1 MESSTLLPREVR
13 GAGGLGLGWILAF
26 SIGGAI
32 LLFAAIGFLLT
43 WRVRVR
49 DKNDATTIYQVS
61 DNVEDH
67 RRSIF
72 SKRLVKRQY
81 NGSRSL
87 SRLSLSLPPVLPP
100 LPTYNS
106 FTFFGG
112 NNKRGR
118 SSSWIEE
125 DKFHGPRVSRSR
137 RDSLFSR
144 DGWLGRA
151 PTIPTLMTDEEVE
164 KAQEAQEAQE
174 MEQGIHVQKRHS
186 VETLKPSKTAPDL
199 PLQEEYIQISPVRAP
214 SRARVRASVTDT
226 DLRDILRS
234 TEQRLRE
241 GTSRSPSK
249 NSRNSPTKRSPQKIS
264 SLRSTPRKNSPTKTP
279 HSHRTASSLDS
290 TNTTGTVRICRVP
303 PSPSKRAT
311 IHTIPMDAQSRQVS
325 VSSIGSAA
333 NSLLAEAAQ
342 ELILPGGLSSPSR
355 LRGRQWEP
363 QENTLPP
370 KNDPPKQIIKDDSP
384 DRRAS
389 QESEASSSL
398 STLYSANESEE
409 KDQPDPFTERRT
421 PGGLISDS
429 RGSLFGPRVSHRRG
443 RNLSISIPGGQ
454 TIFNTQGY
462 GQGQGQLRPSFVST
476 QAVGGPPIS
485 SYLQPPPERFQRNDS
500 FHARDQEGIALAFPV
515 SNSYTSILTPSVT
528 TEGDSTLSLGNG
540 TDESPKP
547 QVPDRMRP
555 ALQENRHSMATVP
568 SPSTMTSSPFD
579 EQDMLS
585 LLMGTAPKRALP
597 EPPKHIAQVDH
608 IVMPKPVSPM
618 PRREFSQHLR
628 QMSSTANTIYRDEL
642 PVDDPSAIST
652 GSPLRRSTSRS
663 KKDMPTLPP
672 PPTVPSMG
680 SLGNSIMELRRMNSM
695 ISSYSANSLGS
706 STNEPDSPTL
716 PMLNL
721 TSSFS
726 RRHTSPATPRASAS
740 GRQNY
745 LNLGSPNKNGSGS
758 VATPMPT
765 RPLPSSRSTRSN
777 LGVEI
782 REDDIDEGKENQ
794 EPTPVSSGLRETRK
808 SGNMGRDTRDVS
820 RGSSKSKLGTVSE
833 LIAESKRESMRK
845 SVESVGLYDKD
856 GFLDSSPD
864 TAGREA
870 KGGCLRM

>member
-1 MESSTLLPREVR
+1 MMDLSNISRR
-13 GAGGLGLGWILAF
+13 AIHGAGGLGLGWILTF

-43 WRVRVR
+43 WRVKSR
-49 DKNDATTIYQVS
+49 DKEDATTVYQVS
-61 DNVEDH
+61 ENVEDH

-72 SKRLVKRQY
+72 TKRLVKRKY
-81 NGSRSL
+81 AMSRSV

-112 NNKRGR
+112 NGKRGR
-118 SSSWIEE
+118 SSSWVEE
-125 DKFHGPRVSRSR
+125 DRFHGPRVSRSR

-151 PTIPTLMTDEEVE
+151 PTIPTLMTDDDLE
-164 KAQEAQEAQE
+164 KAQGSQEL
-174 MEQGIHVQKRHS
+174 EQGIKVQKRQS
-186 VETLKPSKTAPDL
+186 AETLKPSKTAPEL
-199 PLQEEYIQISPVRAP
+199 PMPEDEAQTSPVRAP

-234 TEQRLRE
+234 TEQRLRD

-249 NSRNSPTKRSPQKIS
+249 NSRSSPTKRSPQKIS
-264 SLRSTPRKNSPTKTP
+264 SVRSTPRKNSPTKTP
-279 HSHRTASSLDS
+279 HSHKTISSEDS
-290 TNTTGTVRICRVP
+290 TNTTGTVRISRIP
-303 PSPSKRAT
+303 PSPTKRAT
-311 IHTIPMDAQSRQVS
+311 IHVVPTDAQSRQVS
-325 VSSIGSAA
+325 TSSIGSAA
-333 NSLLAEAAQ
+333 NSLIAEATQ
-342 ELILPGGLSSPSR
+342 ELVLPGGLSSPSR
-355 LRGRQWEP
+355 MRGHQWDAPEDPSPEKQNP
-363 QENTLPP
+363 QKKTSH
-370 KNDPPKQIIKDDSP
+370 KQSAKEDSP

-389 QESEASSSL
+389 QDSQASSSL
-398 STLYSANESEE
+398 STLYSANDPEE
-409 KDQPDPFTERRT
+409 KDQPDPFVERKT
-421 PGGLISDS
+421 PGFMSSES
-429 RGSLFGPRVSHRRG
+429 RGSLFGNRASHKRG

-454 TIFNTQGY
+454 SIFNKT
-462 GQGQGQLRPSFVST
+462 GQLRPSFVST

-485 SYLQPPPERFQRNDS
+485 SYLQPPPERFQRNDTYS
-500 FHARDQEGIALAFPV
+500 RDQDGIALAFPV

-528 TEGDSTLSLGNG
+528 TTEGDSTLSLGNRMS
-540 TDESPKP
+540 ESPKP
-547 QVPDRMRP
+547 EVPERVRP
-555 ALQENRHSMATVP
+555 LLQENRHSVATVP

-597 EPPKHIAQVDH
+597 EPPKHIAQVDQ

-628 QMSSTANTIYRDEL
+628 QMSSTANTIYHDEP
-642 PVDDPSAIST
+642 PVDSPSAIST
-652 GSPLRRSTSRS
+652 GSPLRRSISRS
-663 KKDMPTLPP
+663 KKDMPNLA

-695 ISSYSANSLGS
+695 VSSYSGNSLGS
-706 STNEPDSPTL
+706 SVNEPDSPTL

-726 RRHTSPATPRASAS
+726 RRTINPVTPRASMS

-745 LNLGSPNKNGSGS
+745 LNLGSPNKNSSGS
-758 VATPMPT
+758 VVPPMPT
-765 RPLPSSRSTRSN
+765 RPLSQSRSNRSN

-794 EPTPVSSGLRETRK
+794 EPSSTSSGLRETRR
-808 SGNMGRDTRDVS
+808 SANMGRDTRDLS
-820 RGSSKSKLGTVSE
+820 RAPSKTKLGTVSE
-833 LIAESKRESMRK
+833 LIAESKRDSKRK
-845 SVESVGLYDKD
+845 SVDSIGLYDAD
-856 GFLDSSPD
+856 GFLKSSPVD
-864 TAGREA
+864 A
-870 KGGCLRM
+870 KGRCLRM

>member
-1 MESSTLLPREVR
+1 MMDLSNISRR
-13 GAGGLGLGWILAF
+13 AIHGAGGLGLGWILTF

-43 WRVRVR
+43 WRVKSR
-49 DKNDATTIYQVS
+49 DKEDATTVYQVS
-61 DNVEDH
+61 ENVEDH

-72 SKRLVKRQY
+72 TKRLVKRKY
-81 NGSRSL
+81 AMSRSV

-112 NNKRGR
+112 NGKRGR
-118 SSSWIEE
+118 SSSWVEE
-125 DKFHGPRVSRSR
+125 DRFHGPRVSRSR

-151 PTIPTLMTDEEVE
+151 PTIPTLMTDDDLE
-164 KAQEAQEAQE
+164 KAQGSQEL
-174 MEQGIHVQKRHS
+174 EQGIKDQKRQS
-186 VETLKPSKTAPDL
+186 AETLKPSKTAPEL
-199 PLQEEYIQISPVRAP
+199 PMPEDEAQTSPVRAP

-234 TEQRLRE
+234 TEQRLRD

-249 NSRNSPTKRSPQKIS
+249 NSRSSPTKRSPQKIS
-264 SLRSTPRKNSPTKTP
+264 SVRSTPRKNSPTKTP
-279 HSHRTASSLDS
+279 HSHKTISSEDS
-290 TNTTGTVRICRVP
+290 TNTTGTVRISRIP
-303 PSPSKRAT
+303 PSPTKRAT
-311 IHTIPMDAQSRQVS
+311 IHVVPTDAQSRQVS
-325 VSSIGSAA
+325 TSSIGSAA
-333 NSLLAEAAQ
+333 NSLIAEATQ
-342 ELILPGGLSSPSR
+342 ELVLPGGLSSPSR
-355 LRGRQWEP
+355 MRGHQWDAPEDPSPEKQNP
-363 QENTLPP
+363 QKKTSH
-370 KNDPPKQIIKDDSP
+370 KQSAKEDSP

-389 QESEASSSL
+389 QDSQASSSL
-398 STLYSANESEE
+398 STLYSANDPEE
-409 KDQPDPFTERRT
+409 KDQPDPFVERKT
-421 PGGLISDS
+421 PGFMSSES
-429 RGSLFGPRVSHRRG
+429 RGSLFGNRASHKRG

-454 TIFNTQGY
+454 SIFNKT
-462 GQGQGQLRPSFVST
+462 GQLRPSFVST

-485 SYLQPPPERFQRNDS
+485 SYLQPPPERFQRNDTYS
-500 FHARDQEGIALAFPV
+500 RDQDGIALAFPV

-528 TEGDSTLSLGNG
+528 TTEGDSTLSLGNRMS
-540 TDESPKP
+540 ESPKP
-547 QVPDRMRP
+547 EVPERVRP
-555 ALQENRHSMATVP
+555 LLQENRHSVATVP

-597 EPPKHIAQVDH
+597 EPPKHIAQVDQ

-628 QMSSTANTIYRDEL
+628 QMSSTANTIYHDEP
-642 PVDDPSAIST
+642 PVDSPSAIST
-652 GSPLRRSTSRS
+652 GSPLRRSISRS
-663 KKDMPTLPP
+663 KKDMPNLA

-695 ISSYSANSLGS
+695 VSSYSGNSLGS
-706 STNEPDSPTL
+706 SVNEPDSPTL

-726 RRHTSPATPRASAS
+726 RRTINPVTPRASMS

-745 LNLGSPNKNGSGS
+745 LNLGSPNKNSSGS
-758 VATPMPT
+758 VVPPMPT
-765 RPLPSSRSTRSN
+765 RPLPQSRSNRSN

-794 EPTPVSSGLRETRK
+794 EPSSTSSGLRETRR
-808 SGNMGRDTRDVS
+808 SANMGRDTRDLS
-820 RGSSKSKLGTVSE
+820 RAPSKTKLGTVSE
-833 LIAESKRESMRK
+833 LIAESKRDSKRK
-845 SVESVGLYDKD
+845 SVDSIGLYDAD
-856 GFLDSSPD
+856 GFLKSSPVD
-864 TAGREA
+864 A
-870 KGGCLRM
+870 KGRCLRM

>member
-1 MESSTLLPREVR
+1 MDLSNISRR
-13 GAGGLGLGWILAF
+13 AIHGAGGLGLGWILTF

-43 WRVRVR
+43 WRVKSR
-49 DKNDATTIYQVS
+49 DKEDATTVYQVS
-61 DNVEDH
+61 ENVEDH

-72 SKRLVKRQY
+72 TKRLVKRKY
-81 NGSRSL
+81 AMSRSV

-112 NNKRGR
+112 NGKRGR
-118 SSSWIEE
+118 SSSWVEE
-125 DKFHGPRVSRSR
+125 DRFHGPRVSRSH

-151 PTIPTLMTDEEVE
+151 PTIPTLMTDDDLE
-164 KAQEAQEAQE
+164 KAQGSQEL
-174 MEQGIHVQKRHS
+174 EQGIKDQKRQS
-186 VETLKPSKTAPDL
+186 AETLKPSKTAPEL
-199 PLQEEYIQISPVRAP
+199 PMPEDEAQTSPVRAP

-234 TEQRLRE
+234 TEQRLRD

-249 NSRNSPTKRSPQKIS
+249 NSRSSPTKRSPQKIS
-264 SLRSTPRKNSPTKTP
+264 SVRSTPRKNSPTKTP
-279 HSHRTASSLDS
+279 HSHKTISSEDS
-290 TNTTGTVRICRVP
+290 TNTTGTVRISRIP
-303 PSPSKRAT
+303 PSPTKRAT
-311 IHTIPMDAQSRQVS
+311 IHVVPTDAQSRQVS
-325 VSSIGSAA
+325 TSSIGSAA
-333 NSLLAEAAQ
+333 NSLIAEATQ
-342 ELILPGGLSSPSR
+342 ELVLPGGLSSPSR
-355 LRGRQWEP
+355 MRGHQWDAPEDPSPEKQNP
-363 QENTLPP
+363 QKKTSH
-370 KNDPPKQIIKDDSP
+370 KQSAKEDSP

-389 QESEASSSL
+389 QDSQASSSL
-398 STLYSANESEE
+398 STLYSANDPEE
-409 KDQPDPFTERRT
+409 KDQPDPFVERKT
-421 PGGLISDS
+421 PGFMSSES
-429 RGSLFGPRVSHRRG
+429 RGSLFGNRASHKRG

-454 TIFNTQGY
+454 SIFNKT
-462 GQGQGQLRPSFVST
+462 GQLRPSFVST

-485 SYLQPPPERFQRNDS
+485 SYLQPPPERFQRNDTYS
-500 FHARDQEGIALAFPV
+500 RDQDGIALAFPV

-528 TEGDSTLSLGNG
+528 TTEGDSTLSLGNRMS
-540 TDESPKP
+540 ESPKP
-547 QVPDRMRP
+547 EVPERVRP
-555 ALQENRHSMATVP
+555 LLQENRHSVATVP

-597 EPPKHIAQVDH
+597 EPPKHIAQVDQ

-628 QMSSTANTIYRDEL
+628 QMSSTANTIYHDEP
-642 PVDDPSAIST
+642 PVDSPSAIST
-652 GSPLRRSTSRS
+652 GSPLRRSISRS
-663 KKDMPTLPP
+663 KKDMPNLA

-695 ISSYSANSLGS
+695 VSSYSGNSLGS
-706 STNEPDSPTL
+706 SVNEPDSPTL

-726 RRHTSPATPRASAS
+726 RRTINPVTPRASMS

-745 LNLGSPNKNGSGS
+745 LNLGSPNKNSSGS
-758 VATPMPT
+758 VVPPMPT
-765 RPLPSSRSTRSN
+765 RPLPQSRSNRSN

-794 EPTPVSSGLRETRK
+794 EPSSTSSGLRETRR
-808 SGNMGRDTRDVS
+808 SANMGRDTRDLS
-820 RGSSKSKLGTVSE
+820 RAPSKTKLGTVSE
-833 LIAESKRESMRK
+833 LIAESKRDSKRK
-845 SVESVGLYDKD
+845 SVDSIGLYDAD
-856 GFLDSSPD
+856 GFLKSSPVD
-864 TAGREA
+864 A
-870 KGGCLRM
+870 KGRCLRM

>member
-1 MESSTLLPREVR
+1 MYSSLLARAVR

-32 LLFAAIGFLLT
+32 LLFAAIGFFLI
-43 WRVRVR
+43 WCVKSRARK
-49 DKNDATTIYQVS
+49 DPTTVYQVS
-61 DNVEDH
+61 ENIEDH

-72 SKRLVKRQY
+72 SKRLVKRKHAMT
-81 NGSRSL
+81 RSV

-112 NNKRGR
+112 NGKKGR
-118 SSSWIEE
+118 SNSWVEE

-151 PTIPTLMTDEEVE
+151 PTIPTLMTDDELE
-164 KAQEAQEAQE
+164 KAQESQELDQD
-174 MEQGIHVQKRHS
+174 ISVHKRQS
-186 VETLKPSKTAPDL
+186 VERSKTAPEL
-199 PLQEEYIQISPVRAP
+199 PLQQEHIQTSPVRVP

-249 NSRNSPTKRSPQKIS
+249 NSRSSPTKRSPLKIS
-264 SLRSTPRKNSPTKTP
+264 SLRSTPRKNSPAKTP
-279 HSHRTASSLDS
+279 HSHKTMSSEDS
-290 TNTTGTVRICRVP
+290 TNTTGTVRISRVQ
-303 PSPSKRAT
+303 PSPTKRVT
-311 IHTIPMDAQSRQVS
+311 IHAMPMNAQSRQVS
-325 VSSIGSAA
+325 TSSIGSAA
-333 NSLLAEAAQ
+333 NSLIAEATQ
-342 ELILPGGLSSPSR
+342 ELVLPGGLSSPSR

-363 QENTLPP
+363 QEHTSPQKQNPP
-370 KNDPPKQIIKDDSP
+370 KTATKEDSP

-398 STLYSANESEE
+398 STLYSANDPEE
-409 KDQPDPFTERRT
+409 KDQPDPFIEKRI
-421 PGGLISDS
+421 PGVQSSES
-429 RGSLFGPRVSHRRG
+429 RGSLFGTRVSHKRG

-454 TIFNTQGY
+454 SIFNT
-462 GQGQGQLRPSFVST
+462 QGQLRPSFVST

-485 SYLQPPPERFQRNDS
+485 TYLQPPPERFQRNDS
-500 FHARDQEGIALAFPV
+500 YHARDKEGIALAFPV

-528 TEGDSTLSLGNG
+528 TDGDSTLSLGNRMS
-540 TDESPKP
+540 ESPKP
-547 QVPDRMRP
+547 EVPDRIRP
-555 ALQENRHSMATVP
+555 LRQENRHSVATVP
-568 SPSTMTSSPFD
+568 SPSTMNSSPFD

-585 LLMGTAPKRALP
+585 LLLGTAPKRALP

-608 IVMPKPVSPM
+608 IAMPKPVSPM
-618 PRREFSQHLR
+618 PRQEFSQHLR

-652 GSPLRRSTSRS
+652 GSPLRRSLSRS
-663 KKDMPTLPP
+663 KKDMPHLTPP
-672 PPTVPSMG
+672 AMASLG

-695 ISSYSANSLGS
+695 VSSYSTNSLAS
-706 STNEPDSPTL
+706 SVNEPDSPTL

-726 RRHTSPATPRASAS
+726 RRGANPATPRTSTS

-745 LNLGSPNKNGSGS
+745 LNLASPNKSTSGS
-758 VATPMPT
+758 VVPPMPT
-765 RPLPSSRSTRSN
+765 RPLPQSRSGRSN

-782 REDDIDEGKENQ
+782 REDDIDVGKENQ
-794 EPTPVSSGLRETRK
+794 EPLSLSSGLRETRR
-808 SGNMGRDTRDVS
+808 GMNQGWDTRDSS
-820 RGSSKSKLGTVSE
+820 RGSSKTKLGTVSE
-833 LIAESKRESMRK
+833 LVAESKRESKRM
-845 SVESVGLYDKD
+845 SVESTGLYDKD
-856 GFLDSSPD
+856 GFLRSSPIAAARE
-864 TAGREA
+864 TKGRS
-870 KGGCLRM
+870 LRM

>member
-1 MESSTLLPREVR
+1 MDLSNISRR
-13 GAGGLGLGWILAF
+13 AIHGAGGLGLGWILTF

-43 WRVRVR
+43 WRVKSR
-49 DKNDATTIYQVS
+49 DKEDATTVYQVS
-61 DNVEDH
+61 ENVEDH

-72 SKRLVKRQY
+72 TKRLVKRKY
-81 NGSRSL
+81 AMSRSV

-112 NNKRGR
+112 NGKRGR
-118 SSSWIEE
+118 SSSWVEE
-125 DKFHGPRVSRSR
+125 DRFHGPRVSRSR

-151 PTIPTLMTDEEVE
+151 PTIPTLMTDDDLE
-164 KAQEAQEAQE
+164 KAQGSQEL
-174 MEQGIHVQKRHS
+174 EQGIKDQKRQS
-186 VETLKPSKTAPDL
+186 AETLKPSKTAPEL
-199 PLQEEYIQISPVRAP
+199 PMPEDEAQTSPVRAP

-234 TEQRLRE
+234 TEQRLRD

-249 NSRNSPTKRSPQKIS
+249 NSRSSPTKRSPQKIS
-264 SLRSTPRKNSPTKTP
+264 SVRSTPRKNSPTKTP
-279 HSHRTASSLDS
+279 HSHKTISSEDS
-290 TNTTGTVRICRVP
+290 TNTTGTVRISRIP
-303 PSPSKRAT
+303 PSPTKRAT
-311 IHTIPMDAQSRQVS
+311 IHVVPTDAQSRQVS
-325 VSSIGSAA
+325 TSSIGSAA
-333 NSLLAEAAQ
+333 NSLIAEATQ
-342 ELILPGGLSSPSR
+342 ELVLPGGLSSPSR
-355 LRGRQWEP
+355 MRGHQWDAPEDPSPEKQNP
-363 QENTLPP
+363 QKKTSH
-370 KNDPPKQIIKDDSP
+370 KQSAKEDSP

-389 QESEASSSL
+389 QDSQASSSL
-398 STLYSANESEE
+398 STLYSANDPEE
-409 KDQPDPFTERRT
+409 KDQPDPFVERKT
-421 PGGLISDS
+421 PGFMSSES
-429 RGSLFGPRVSHRRG
+429 RGSLFGNRASHKRG

-454 TIFNTQGY
+454 SIFNKT
-462 GQGQGQLRPSFVST
+462 GQLRPSFVST

-485 SYLQPPPERFQRNDS
+485 SYLQPPPERFQRNDTYS
-500 FHARDQEGIALAFPV
+500 RDQDGIALAFPV

-528 TEGDSTLSLGNG
+528 TTEGDSTLSLGNRMS
-540 TDESPKP
+540 ESPKP
-547 QVPDRMRP
+547 EVPERVRP
-555 ALQENRHSMATVP
+555 LLQENRHSVATVP

-597 EPPKHIAQVDH
+597 EPPKHIAQVDQ

-628 QMSSTANTIYRDEL
+628 QMSSTANTIYHDEP
-642 PVDDPSAIST
+642 PVDSPSAIST
-652 GSPLRRSTSRS
+652 GSPLRRSISRS
-663 KKDMPTLPP
+663 KKDMPNLA

-695 ISSYSANSLGS
+695 VSSYSGNSLGS
-706 STNEPDSPTL
+706 SVNEPDSPTL

-726 RRHTSPATPRASAS
+726 RRTINPVTPRASMS

-745 LNLGSPNKNGSGS
+745 LNLGSPNKNSSGS
-758 VATPMPT
+758 VVPPMPT
-765 RPLPSSRSTRSN
+765 RPLPQSRSNRSN

-794 EPTPVSSGLRETRK
+794 EPSSTSSGLRETRR
-808 SGNMGRDTRDVS
+808 SANMGRDTRDLS
-820 RGSSKSKLGTVSE
+820 RAPSKTKLGTVSE
-833 LIAESKRESMRK
+833 LIAESKRDSKRK
-845 SVESVGLYDKD
+845 SVDSIGLYDAD
-856 GFLDSSPD
+856 GFLKSSPVD
-864 TAGREA
+864 A
-870 KGGCLRM
+870 KGRCLRM

>member
-1 MESSTLLPREVR
+1 MMGLSNISRR
-13 GAGGLGLGWILAF
+13 AIHGAGGLGLGWILTF

-43 WRVRVR
+43 WRVKSR
-49 DKNDATTIYQVS
+49 DKEDATTVYQVS
-61 DNVEDH
+61 ENVEDH

-72 SKRLVKRQY
+72 TKRLVKRKY
-81 NGSRSL
+81 AMSRSV

-112 NNKRGR
+112 NGKRGR
-118 SSSWIEE
+118 SSSWVEE
-125 DKFHGPRVSRSR
+125 DRFHGPKVSRGR

-151 PTIPTLMTDEEVE
+151 PTIPTLMTDDDLE
-164 KAQEAQEAQE
+164 KAQGSQEL
-174 MEQGIHVQKRHS
+174 EQGIKVQKRQS
-186 VETLKPSKTAPDL
+186 AETLKPSKTAPEL
-199 PLQEEYIQISPVRAP
+199 PMPEDEAQTSPVRAP

-234 TEQRLRE
+234 TEQRLRD

-249 NSRNSPTKRSPQKIS
+249 NSRSSPTKRSPQKIS
-264 SLRSTPRKNSPTKTP
+264 SVRSTPRKNSPTKTP
-279 HSHRTASSLDS
+279 HSHKTISSEDS
-290 TNTTGTVRICRVP
+290 TNTTGTVRISRIP

-311 IHTIPMDAQSRQVS
+311 IHVVPTDAQSRQVS
-325 VSSIGSAA
+325 TSSIGSAA
-333 NSLLAEAAQ
+333 NSLIAEATQ
-342 ELILPGGLSSPSR
+342 ELVLPGGLSSPSR
-355 LRGRQWEP
+355 MRGRQWDAPEDPSPEKQNP
-363 QENTLPP
+363 QKKTSH
-370 KNDPPKQIIKDDSP
+370 KQSAKEDSP

-389 QESEASSSL
+389 QDSQASSSL
-398 STLYSANESEE
+398 STLYSANDPEE
-409 KDQPDPFTERRT
+409 KDQPDPFVERKT
-421 PGGLISDS
+421 PGFMSSES
-429 RGSLFGPRVSHRRG
+429 RGSLFGNRASHKRG

-454 TIFNTQGY
+454 SIFNTT
-462 GQGQGQLRPSFVST
+462 GQLRPSFVST

-485 SYLQPPPERFQRNDS
+485 SYLQPPPERFQRNDTYS
-500 FHARDQEGIALAFPV
+500 RDQDGIALAFPV

-528 TEGDSTLSLGNG
+528 TTEGDSTLSLGNRMS
-540 TDESPKP
+540 ESPKP
-547 QVPDRMRP
+547 EVPERVRP
-555 ALQENRHSMATVP
+555 LLQENRHSVATVP

-597 EPPKHIAQVDH
+597 EPPKHIAQVDQ

-628 QMSSTANTIYRDEL
+628 QMSSTANTIYHDEP
-642 PVDDPSAIST
+642 PVDSPSAIST
-652 GSPLRRSTSRS
+652 GSPLRRSISRS
-663 KKDMPTLPP
+663 KKDMPNLA

-695 ISSYSANSLGS
+695 VSSYSGNSLGS
-706 STNEPDSPTL
+706 SVNEPDSPTL

-726 RRHTSPATPRASAS
+726 RRTINPVTPRASMS

-745 LNLGSPNKNGSGS
+745 LNLGSPNKNSSGS
-758 VATPMPT
+758 VVPPMPT
-765 RPLPSSRSTRSN
+765 RPLPQSRSNRSN

-794 EPTPVSSGLRETRK
+794 EPSSTSSGLRETRR
-808 SGNMGRDTRDVS
+808 SANMGRDTRDLS
-820 RGSSKSKLGTVSE
+820 RAPSKTKLGTVSE
-833 LIAESKRESMRK
+833 LIAESKRDSKRK
-845 SVESVGLYDKD
+845 SVDSIGLYDAD
-856 GFLDSSPD
+856 GFLKSSPVD
-864 TAGREA
+864 A
-870 KGGCLRM
+870 KGRCLRM

>member
-1 MESSTLLPREVR
+1 MDLSNISRR
-13 GAGGLGLGWILAF
+13 AIHGAGGLGLGWILTF

-43 WRVRVR
+43 WRVKSR
-49 DKNDATTIYQVS
+49 DKEDATTVYQVS
-61 DNVEDH
+61 ENAEDH

-72 SKRLVKRQY
+72 TKRLVKRKY
-81 NGSRSL
+81 AMSRSV

-112 NNKRGR
+112 NGKRGR
-118 SSSWIEE
+118 SSSWVEE
-125 DKFHGPRVSRSR
+125 DRFHGPIVSRSR

-151 PTIPTLMTDEEVE
+151 PTIPTLMTDDDLE
-164 KAQEAQEAQE
+164 KAQDSQEL
-174 MEQGIHVQKRHS
+174 EQGIKVQKRQS
-186 VETLKPSKTAPDL
+186 VETLKPSKTAPEL
-199 PLQEEYIQISPVRAP
+199 PMPEDEAQTSPVRAP

-249 NSRNSPTKRSPQKIS
+249 NSRSSPTKRSPQKIS
-264 SLRSTPRKNSPTKTP
+264 SVRSTPRKNSPTKTP
-279 HSHRTASSLDS
+279 HSHKTMSSEDS
-290 TNTTGTVRICRVP
+290 TNTTGTVRISRIP
-303 PSPSKRAT
+303 PSPTKRAT
-311 IHTIPMDAQSRQVS
+311 IHVVPTDAQSRQVS
-325 VSSIGSAA
+325 TGSIGSAA
-333 NSLLAEAAQ
+333 NSLIAEATQ
-342 ELILPGGLSSPSR
+342 ELVLPGGLSSPSR
-355 LRGRQWEP
+355 MRGRQWDAPEDPSPEKQNP
-363 QENTLPP
+363 QKKSSN
-370 KNDPPKQIIKDDSP
+370 KQSAKEDNP

-389 QESEASSSL
+389 QDSQASSSL
-398 STLYSANESEE
+398 STLYSANDPEE
-409 KDQPDPFTERRT
+409 KDQPDPFVERKT
-421 PGGLISDS
+421 PGFISSES
-429 RGSLFGPRVSHRRG
+429 RGSLFGNRASHKRG

-454 TIFNTQGY
+454 SIFNTT
-462 GQGQGQLRPSFVST
+462 GQLRPSFVST

-485 SYLQPPPERFQRNDS
+485 SYLQPPPERFQRNDTYS
-500 FHARDQEGIALAFPV
+500 RDQDGIALAFPV

-528 TEGDSTLSLGNG
+528 TTEGDSTLSLGNRMS
-540 TDESPKP
+540 ESPKP
-547 QVPDRMRP
+547 EVPERVRP
-555 ALQENRHSMATVP
+555 LLPENRHSVATVP
-568 SPSTMTSSPFD
+568 SPSTVTSSPFD

-597 EPPKHIAQVDH
+597 EPPKHIAQVDQ

-628 QMSSTANTIYRDEL
+628 QMSSTANTIYHDEP
-642 PVDDPSAIST
+642 PVGSPSAIST
-652 GSPLRRSTSRS
+652 GSPLRRSISRS
-663 KKDMPTLPP
+663 KKDMASLA

-695 ISSYSANSLGS
+695 VSSYSGNSLGS
-706 STNEPDSPTL
+706 SLNEPDSPTL

-726 RRHTSPATPRASAS
+726 RRTINPVTPRASMS

-745 LNLGSPNKNGSGS
+745 LNLGSPNKNSSGS
-758 VATPMPT
+758 VVPPMPT
-765 RPLPSSRSTRSN
+765 RPLPQSRSNRSN

-794 EPTPVSSGLRETRK
+794 EPSSTSSGLRETRR
-808 SGNMGRDTRDVS
+808 SANMGRDARNLS
-820 RGSSKSKLGTVSE
+820 QALSKTKLGTVSE
-833 LIAESKRESMRK
+833 LIAESKRDSKRK
-845 SVESVGLYDKD
+845 SVDSIGLYDAD
-856 GFLDSSPD
+856 GFLKSSPVD
-864 TAGREA
+864 A
-870 KGGCLRM
+870 KGRCLRM

>member
-1 MESSTLLPREVR
+1 MMDLSNISRR
-13 GAGGLGLGWILAF
+13 AIHGAGGLGLGWILTF

-43 WRVRVR
+43 WRVKSR
-49 DKNDATTIYQVS
+49 DKEDATTVYQVS
-61 DNVEDH
+61 ENVEDH

-72 SKRLVKRQY
+72 TKRLVKRKY
-81 NGSRSL
+81 AMSRSV

-112 NNKRGR
+112 NGKRGR
-118 SSSWIEE
+118 SSSWVEE
-125 DKFHGPRVSRSR
+125 DRFHGPRVSRSH

-151 PTIPTLMTDEEVE
+151 PTIPTLMTDDDLE
-164 KAQEAQEAQE
+164 KAQGSQEL
-174 MEQGIHVQKRHS
+174 EQGIKDQKRQS
-186 VETLKPSKTAPDL
+186 AETLKPSKTAPEL
-199 PLQEEYIQISPVRAP
+199 PMPEDEAQTSPVRAP

-234 TEQRLRE
+234 TEQRLRD

-249 NSRNSPTKRSPQKIS
+249 NSRSSPTKRSPQKIS
-264 SLRSTPRKNSPTKTP
+264 SVRSTPRKNSPTKTP
-279 HSHRTASSLDS
+279 HSHKTISSEDS
-290 TNTTGTVRICRVP
+290 TNTTGTVRISRIP
-303 PSPSKRAT
+303 PSPTKRAT
-311 IHTIPMDAQSRQVS
+311 IHVVPTDAQSRQVS
-325 VSSIGSAA
+325 TSSIGSAA
-333 NSLLAEAAQ
+333 NSLIAEATQ
-342 ELILPGGLSSPSR
+342 ELVLPGGLSSPSR
-355 LRGRQWEP
+355 MRGHQWDAPEDPSPEKQNP
-363 QENTLPP
+363 QKKTSH
-370 KNDPPKQIIKDDSP
+370 KQSAKEDSP

-389 QESEASSSL
+389 QDSQASSSL
-398 STLYSANESEE
+398 STLYSANDPEE
-409 KDQPDPFTERRT
+409 KDQPDPFVERKT
-421 PGGLISDS
+421 PGFMSSES
-429 RGSLFGPRVSHRRG
+429 RGSLFGNRASHKRG

-454 TIFNTQGY
+454 SIFNKT
-462 GQGQGQLRPSFVST
+462 GQLRPSFVST

-485 SYLQPPPERFQRNDS
+485 SYLQPPPERFQRNDTYS
-500 FHARDQEGIALAFPV
+500 RDQDGIALAFPV

-528 TEGDSTLSLGNG
+528 TTEGDSTLSLGNRMS
-540 TDESPKP
+540 ESPKP
-547 QVPDRMRP
+547 EVPERVRP
-555 ALQENRHSMATVP
+555 LLQENRHSVATVP

-597 EPPKHIAQVDH
+597 EPPKHIAQVDQ

-628 QMSSTANTIYRDEL
+628 QMSSTANTIYHDEP
-642 PVDDPSAIST
+642 PVDSPSAIST
-652 GSPLRRSTSRS
+652 GSPLRRSISRS
-663 KKDMPTLPP
+663 KKDMPNLA

-695 ISSYSANSLGS
+695 VSSYSGNSLGS
-706 STNEPDSPTL
+706 SVNEPDSPTL

-726 RRHTSPATPRASAS
+726 RRTINPVTPRASMS

-745 LNLGSPNKNGSGS
+745 LNLGSPNKNSSGS
-758 VATPMPT
+758 VVPPMPT
-765 RPLPSSRSTRSN
+765 RPLPQSRSNRSN

-794 EPTPVSSGLRETRK
+794 EPSSTSSGLRETRR
-808 SGNMGRDTRDVS
+808 SANMGRDTRDLS
-820 RGSSKSKLGTVSE
+820 RAPSKTKLGTVSE
-833 LIAESKRESMRK
+833 LIAESKRDSKRK
-845 SVESVGLYDKD
+845 SVDSIGLYDAD
-856 GFLDSSPD
+856 GFLKSSPVD
-864 TAGREA
+864 A
-870 KGGCLRM
+870 KGRCLRM

>member
-1 MESSTLLPREVR
+1 MMDLSNISRR
-13 GAGGLGLGWILAF
+13 AIHGAGGLGLGWILTF

-43 WRVRVR
+43 WRVKSR
-49 DKNDATTIYQVS
+49 DKEDATTVYQVS
-61 DNVEDH
+61 ENVEDH

-72 SKRLVKRQY
+72 TKRLVKRKY
-81 NGSRSL
+81 AMSRSV

-112 NNKRGR
+112 NGKRGR
-118 SSSWIEE
+118 SSSWVEE
-125 DKFHGPRVSRSR
+125 DRFHGPRVSRSR

-151 PTIPTLMTDEEVE
+151 PTIPTLMTDDDLE
-164 KAQEAQEAQE
+164 KAQGSQEL
-174 MEQGIHVQKRHS
+174 EQGIKVQKRQS
-186 VETLKPSKTAPDL
+186 AETLKPSKTAPEL
-199 PLQEEYIQISPVRAP
+199 PMPEDEAQTSPVRAP

-234 TEQRLRE
+234 TEQRLRD

-249 NSRNSPTKRSPQKIS
+249 NSRSSPTKRSPQKIS
-264 SLRSTPRKNSPTKTP
+264 SVRSTPRKNSPTKTP
-279 HSHRTASSLDS
+279 HSHKTISSEDS
-290 TNTTGTVRICRVP
+290 TNTTGTVRISRIP
-303 PSPSKRAT
+303 PSPTKRAT
-311 IHTIPMDAQSRQVS
+311 IHVVPTDAQSRQVS
-325 VSSIGSAA
+325 TSSIGSAA
-333 NSLLAEAAQ
+333 NSLIAEATQ
-342 ELILPGGLSSPSR
+342 ELVLPGGLSSPSR
-355 LRGRQWEP
+355 MRGRQWDAPEDPSPEKQNP
-363 QENTLPP
+363 QKKTSH
-370 KNDPPKQIIKDDSP
+370 KQSAKEDSP

-389 QESEASSSL
+389 QDSQASSSL
-398 STLYSANESEE
+398 STLYSANDPEE
-409 KDQPDPFTERRT
+409 KDQPDPFVERKT
-421 PGGLISDS
+421 PGFMSSES
-429 RGSLFGPRVSHRRG
+429 RGSLFGNRASHKRG

-454 TIFNTQGY
+454 SIFNTT
-462 GQGQGQLRPSFVST
+462 GQLRPSFVST

-485 SYLQPPPERFQRNDS
+485 SYLQPPPERFQRNDTYS
-500 FHARDQEGIALAFPV
+500 RDQDGIALAFPV

-528 TEGDSTLSLGNG
+528 TTEGDSTLSLGNRMS
-540 TDESPKP
+540 ESPKP
-547 QVPDRMRP
+547 EVPERVRP
-555 ALQENRHSMATVP
+555 LLQENRHSVATVP

-597 EPPKHIAQVDH
+597 EPPKHIAQVDQ

-628 QMSSTANTIYRDEL
+628 QMSSTANTIYHDEP
-642 PVDDPSAIST
+642 PVDSPSAIST
-652 GSPLRRSTSRS
+652 GSPLRRSISRS
-663 KKDMPTLPP
+663 KKDMPNLA

-695 ISSYSANSLGS
+695 VSSYSGNSLGS
-706 STNEPDSPTL
+706 SVNEPDSPTL

-726 RRHTSPATPRASAS
+726 RRTINPVTPRASMS

-745 LNLGSPNKNGSGS
+745 LNLGSPNKNSSGS
-758 VATPMPT
+758 VVPPMPT
-765 RPLPSSRSTRSN
+765 RPLPQSRSNRSN

-794 EPTPVSSGLRETRK
+794 EPSSTSSGLRETRR
-808 SGNMGRDTRDVS
+808 STNMGRDTRDLS
-820 RGSSKSKLGTVSE
+820 RAPSKTKLGTVSE
-833 LIAESKRESMRK
+833 LIAESKRDSKRK
-845 SVESVGLYDKD
+845 SVDSIGLYDAD
-856 GFLDSSPD
+856 GFLKSSPVD
-864 TAGREA
+864 A
-870 KGGCLRM
+870 KGRCLRM

>member
-1 MESSTLLPREVR
+1 MDLSNISRR
-13 GAGGLGLGWILAF
+13 AIHGAGGLGLGWILTF

-43 WRVRVR
+43 WRVKSR
-49 DKNDATTIYQVS
+49 DKEDATTVYQVS
-61 DNVEDH
+61 ENVEDH

-72 SKRLVKRQY
+72 TKRLVKRKY
-81 NGSRSL
+81 AMSRSV

-112 NNKRGR
+112 NGKRGR
-118 SSSWIEE
+118 SSSWVEE
-125 DKFHGPRVSRSR
+125 DRFHGPRVSRSR

-151 PTIPTLMTDEEVE
+151 PTIPTLMTDDDLE
-164 KAQEAQEAQE
+164 KAQGSQEL
-174 MEQGIHVQKRHS
+174 EQGIKVQKRKS
-186 VETLKPSKTAPDL
+186 AETLKPSKTAPEL
-199 PLQEEYIQISPVRAP
+199 PMPEDEAQTSPVRAP

-234 TEQRLRE
+234 TEQRLRD

-249 NSRNSPTKRSPQKIS
+249 NSRSSPTKRSPQKIS
-264 SLRSTPRKNSPTKTP
+264 SVRSTPRKNSPTKTP
-279 HSHRTASSLDS
+279 HSHKTISSEDS
-290 TNTTGTVRICRVP
+290 TNTTGTVRISRIP
-303 PSPSKRAT
+303 PSPTKRAT
-311 IHTIPMDAQSRQVS
+311 IHVVPTDAQSRQVS
-325 VSSIGSAA
+325 TSSIGSAA
-333 NSLLAEAAQ
+333 NSLIAEATQ
-342 ELILPGGLSSPSR
+342 ELVLPGGLSSPSR
-355 LRGRQWEP
+355 MRGRQWDAPEDPSPEKQNP
-363 QENTLPP
+363 QKKTSH
-370 KNDPPKQIIKDDSP
+370 KQSAKEDSP

-389 QESEASSSL
+389 QDSQASSSL
-398 STLYSANESEE
+398 STLYSANDPEE
-409 KDQPDPFTERRT
+409 KDQPDPFVERKT
-421 PGGLISDS
+421 PGFMSSES
-429 RGSLFGPRVSHRRG
+429 RGSLFGNRASHKRG

-454 TIFNTQGY
+454 SIFNTT
-462 GQGQGQLRPSFVST
+462 GQLRPSFVST

-485 SYLQPPPERFQRNDS
+485 SYLQPPPERFQRNDTYS
-500 FHARDQEGIALAFPV
+500 RDQDGIALAFPV

-528 TEGDSTLSLGNG
+528 TTEGDSTLSLGNRMS
-540 TDESPKP
+540 ESPKP
-547 QVPDRMRP
+547 EVPERVRP
-555 ALQENRHSMATVP
+555 LLQENRHSVATVP

-597 EPPKHIAQVDH
+597 EPPKHIAQVDQ

-628 QMSSTANTIYRDEL
+628 QMSSTANTIYHDEP
-642 PVDDPSAIST
+642 PVDSPSAIST
-652 GSPLRRSTSRS
+652 GSPLRRSISRS
-663 KKDMPTLPP
+663 KKDMPNLA

-695 ISSYSANSLGS
+695 VSSYSGNSLGS
-706 STNEPDSPTL
+706 SVNEPDSPTL

-726 RRHTSPATPRASAS
+726 RRTINPVTPRASMS

-745 LNLGSPNKNGSGS
+745 LNLGSPNKNSSGS
-758 VATPMPT
+758 VVPPMPT
-765 RPLPSSRSTRSN
+765 RPLPQSRSNRSN

-794 EPTPVSSGLRETRK
+794 EPSSTSSGLRETRR
-808 SGNMGRDTRDVS
+808 SANMGRDTRDLS
-820 RGSSKSKLGTVSE
+820 RAPSKTKLGTVSE
-833 LIAESKRESMRK
+833 LIAESKRDSKRK
-845 SVESVGLYDKD
+845 SVDSIGLYDAD
-856 GFLDSSPD
+856 GFLKSSPVD
-864 TAGREA
+864 A
-870 KGGCLRM
+870 KGRCLRM

>member
-1 MESSTLLPREVR
+1 MMGLSNISRR
-13 GAGGLGLGWILAF
+13 AIHGAGGLGLGWILTF

-43 WRVRVR
+43 WRVKSR
-49 DKNDATTIYQVS
+49 DKEDATTVYQVS
-61 DNVEDH
+61 ENVEDH

-72 SKRLVKRQY
+72 TKRLVKRKY
-81 NGSRSL
+81 AMSRSV

-112 NNKRGR
+112 NGKRGR
-118 SSSWIEE
+118 SSSWVEE
-125 DKFHGPRVSRSR
+125 DRFHGPKVSRSR

-151 PTIPTLMTDEEVE
+151 PTIPTLMTDDDLE
-164 KAQEAQEAQE
+164 KAQGSQEL
-174 MEQGIHVQKRHS
+174 EQGIKVQKRQS
-186 VETLKPSKTAPDL
+186 AETLKPSKTAPEL
-199 PLQEEYIQISPVRAP
+199 PMPEDEAQTSPVRAP

-234 TEQRLRE
+234 TEQRLRD

-249 NSRNSPTKRSPQKIS
+249 NSRSSPTKRSPQKIS
-264 SLRSTPRKNSPTKTP
+264 SVRSTPRKNSPTKTP
-279 HSHRTASSLDS
+279 HSHKTISSEDS
-290 TNTTGTVRICRVP
+290 TNTTGTVRISRIP
-303 PSPSKRAT
+303 PSPTKRAT
-311 IHTIPMDAQSRQVS
+311 IHVVPTDAQSRQVS
-325 VSSIGSAA
+325 TSSIGSAA
-333 NSLLAEAAQ
+333 NSLIAEATQ
-342 ELILPGGLSSPSR
+342 ELVLPGGLSSPSR
-355 LRGRQWEP
+355 MRGRQWDAPEDPSPEKQNP
-363 QENTLPP
+363 QKKTSH
-370 KNDPPKQIIKDDSP
+370 KQSAKEDSP

-389 QESEASSSL
+389 QDSQASSSL
-398 STLYSANESEE
+398 STLYSANDPEE
-409 KDQPDPFTERRT
+409 KDQPDPFVERKT
-421 PGGLISDS
+421 PGFMSSES
-429 RGSLFGPRVSHRRG
+429 RGSLFGNRASHKRG

-454 TIFNTQGY
+454 SIFNTT
-462 GQGQGQLRPSFVST
+462 GQLRPSFVST

-485 SYLQPPPERFQRNDS
+485 SYLQPPPERFQRNDTYS
-500 FHARDQEGIALAFPV
+500 RDQDGIALAFPV

-528 TEGDSTLSLGNG
+528 TTEGDSTLSLGNRMS
-540 TDESPKP
+540 ESPKP
-547 QVPDRMRP
+547 EVPERVRP
-555 ALQENRHSMATVP
+555 LLQENRHSVATVP

-597 EPPKHIAQVDH
+597 EPPKHIAQVDQ

-628 QMSSTANTIYRDEL
+628 QMSSTANTIYHDEP
-642 PVDDPSAIST
+642 PVDSPSAIST
-652 GSPLRRSTSRS
+652 GSPLRRSISRS
-663 KKDMPTLPP
+663 KKDMPNLA

-695 ISSYSANSLGS
+695 VSSYSGNSLGS
-706 STNEPDSPTL
+706 SVNEPDSPTL

-726 RRHTSPATPRASAS
+726 RRTINPVTPRASMS

-745 LNLGSPNKNGSGS
+745 LNLGSPNKNSSGS
-758 VATPMPT
+758 VVPPMPT
-765 RPLPSSRSTRSN
+765 RPLPQSRSNRSN

-794 EPTPVSSGLRETRK
+794 EPSSTSSGLRETRR
-808 SGNMGRDTRDVS
+808 SANMGRDTRDLS
-820 RGSSKSKLGTVSE
+820 RAPSKTKLGTVSE
-833 LIAESKRESMRK
+833 LIAESKRDSKRK
-845 SVESVGLYDKD
+845 SVDSIGLYDAD
-856 GFLDSSPD
+856 GFLKSSPVD
-864 TAGREA
+864 A
-870 KGGCLRM
+870 KGRCLRM

>member
-1 MESSTLLPREVR
+1 MSSSTLLRREVR

-32 LLFAAIGFLLT
+32 LLFAAIGFLLV
-43 WRVRVR
+43 WRVKTR
-49 DKNDATTIYQVS
+49 DKSDATTIYQVS
-61 DNVEDH
+61 DNIEDH

-72 SKRLVKRQY
+72 SKRLVKRKY
-81 NGSRSL
+81 NSSRSL

-118 SSSWIEE
+118 SSSWVEE

-151 PTIPTLMTDEEVE
+151 PTIPTLMTDEDLE
-164 KAQEAQEAQE
+164 KAQEAQE
-174 MEQGIHVQKRHS
+174 MEQGLHVQKRHS
-186 VETLKPSKTAPDL
+186 IETLERSKTAPDM
-199 PLQEEYIQISPVRAP
+199 PLHQEHIQVSPVRVP

-249 NSRNSPTKRSPQKIS
+249 NSRGSPTKRSPTKIS

-279 HSHRTASSLDS
+279 HSHRTTSSLDS
-290 TNTTGTVRICRVP
+290 TNTTGTVRIMRVP

-325 VSSIGSAA
+325 VGSIGSAA

-363 QENTLPP
+363 QENILPTKPEPP
-370 KNDPPKQIIKDDSP
+370 KETAKEDSP

-398 STLYSANESEE
+398 STLYSANESTEE
-409 KDQPDPFTERRT
+409 KDQPDPFIERRT
-421 PGGLISDS
+421 SGGLSSDS
-429 RGSLFGPRVSHRRG
+429 RGSLFGARANHRRG

-454 TIFNTQGY
+454 SIFNTHGTGH
-462 GQGQGQLRPSFVST
+462 GQGQFRPSLVST

-485 SYLQPPPERFQRNDS
+485 SYLAPPPERFQRNDS
-500 FHARDQEGIALAFPV
+500 LHARDQDGIALAFPI

-528 TEGDSTLSLGNG
+528 TEGDSTLSLGN
-540 TDESPKP
+540 TINESPKP
-547 QVPDRMRP
+547 EVPERVRP
-555 ALQENRHSMATVP
+555 ALQENRHSVATVP
-568 SPSTMTSSPFD
+568 SLNSSPFD

-585 LLMGTAPKRALP
+585 LLMGTNPKRALP

-628 QMSSTANTIYRDEL
+628 QMSSTANTIYRDEV
-642 PVDDPSAIST
+642 PVDDPGAMST
-652 GSPLRRSTSRS
+652 GSPLRRANSRS

-672 PPTVPSMG
+672 PPAVPSMG

-695 ISSYSANSLGS
+695 LSSYSANSLGS
-706 STNEPDSPTL
+706 STADPDSPTL

-726 RRHTSPATPRASAS
+726 RRSMNPSTPRGSTS

-745 LNLGSPNKNGSGS
+745 LNLGSPNKNASGS
-758 VATPMPT
+758 VVPPMPN
-765 RPLPSSRSTRSN
+765 RPLPTSRSGRSN
-777 LGVEI
+777 LNVEI
-782 REDDIDEGKENQ
+782 HEDDIDEGKENH
-794 EPTPVSSGLRETRK
+794 EPTPLRETRK
-808 SGNMGRDTRDVS
+808 NANMGRDARDLS
-820 RGSSKSKLGTVSE
+820 RTSSAKSKLGTVSE
-833 LIAESKRESMRK
+833 LVAESKRK

-856 GFLDSSPD
+856 GFLNSSPD
-864 TAGREA
+864 ASGKGR
-870 KGGCLRM
+870 LRM

>member
-1 MESSTLLPREVR
+1 MMDLSNISRR
-13 GAGGLGLGWILAF
+13 AIHGAGGLGLGWILTF

-43 WRVRVR
+43 WRVKSR
-49 DKNDATTIYQVS
+49 DKEDATTVYQVS
-61 DNVEDH
+61 ENVEDH

-72 SKRLVKRQY
+72 TKRLVKRKY
-81 NGSRSL
+81 AMSRSV

-112 NNKRGR
+112 NGKRGR
-118 SSSWIEE
+118 SSSWVEE
-125 DKFHGPRVSRSR
+125 DRFHGPRVSRSR

-151 PTIPTLMTDEEVE
+151 PTIPTLMTDDDLE
-164 KAQEAQEAQE
+164 KAQGSQEL
-174 MEQGIHVQKRHS
+174 EQGIKVQKRQS
-186 VETLKPSKTAPDL
+186 AETLKPSKTAPEL
-199 PLQEEYIQISPVRAP
+199 PMPEDEAQTSPVRAP

-234 TEQRLRE
+234 TEQRLRD

-249 NSRNSPTKRSPQKIS
+249 NSRSSPTKRSPQKIS
-264 SLRSTPRKNSPTKTP
+264 SVRSTPRKNSPTKTP
-279 HSHRTASSLDS
+279 HSHKTISSEDS
-290 TNTTGTVRICRVP
+290 TNTTGTVRISRIP
-303 PSPSKRAT
+303 PSPTKRAT
-311 IHTIPMDAQSRQVS
+311 IHVVPTDAQSRQVS
-325 VSSIGSAA
+325 TSSIGSAA
-333 NSLLAEAAQ
+333 NSLIAEATQ
-342 ELILPGGLSSPSR
+342 ELVLPGGLSSPSR
-355 LRGRQWEP
+355 MRGHQWDAPEDPSPEKQNP
-363 QENTLPP
+363 QKKTSH
-370 KNDPPKQIIKDDSP
+370 KQSAKEDSP

-389 QESEASSSL
+389 QDSQASSSL
-398 STLYSANESEE
+398 STLYSANDPEE
-409 KDQPDPFTERRT
+409 KDQPDPFVERKT
-421 PGGLISDS
+421 PGFMSSES
-429 RGSLFGPRVSHRRG
+429 RGSLFGNRASHKRG

-454 TIFNTQGY
+454 SIFNKT
-462 GQGQGQLRPSFVST
+462 GQLRPSFVST

-485 SYLQPPPERFQRNDS
+485 SYLQPPPERFQRNDTYS
-500 FHARDQEGIALAFPV
+500 RDQDGIALAFPV

-528 TEGDSTLSLGNG
+528 TTEGDSTLSLGNRMS
-540 TDESPKP
+540 ESPKP
-547 QVPDRMRP
+547 EVPERVRP
-555 ALQENRHSMATVP
+555 LLQENRHSVATVP

-597 EPPKHIAQVDH
+597 EPPKHIAQVDQ

-628 QMSSTANTIYRDEL
+628 QMSSTANTIYHDEP
-642 PVDDPSAIST
+642 PVDSPSAIST
-652 GSPLRRSTSRS
+652 GSPLRRSISRS
-663 KKDMPTLPP
+663 KKDMPNLA

-695 ISSYSANSLGS
+695 VSSYSGNSLGS
-706 STNEPDSPTL
+706 SVNEPDSPTL

-726 RRHTSPATPRASAS
+726 RRTINPVTPRASMS

-745 LNLGSPNKNGSGS
+745 LNLGSPNKNSSGS
-758 VATPMPT
+758 VVPPMPT
-765 RPLPSSRSTRSN
+765 RPLPQSRSNRSN

-794 EPTPVSSGLRETRK
+794 EPSSTSSGLRETRR
-808 SGNMGRDTRDVS
+808 SANMGRDTRDLS
-820 RGSSKSKLGTVSE
+820 RAPSKTKLGTVSE
-833 LIAESKRESMRK
+833 LIAESKRDSKRK
-845 SVESVGLYDKD
+845 SVDSIGLYDAD
-856 GFLDSSPD
+856 GFLKSSPVD
-864 TAGREA
+864 A
-870 KGGCLRM
+870 KGRCLRM

>member
-1 MESSTLLPREVR
+1 MMDLSNISRR
-13 GAGGLGLGWILAF
+13 AIHGAGGLGLGWILTF

-43 WRVRVR
+43 WRVKSR
-49 DKNDATTIYQVS
+49 DKEDATTVYQVS
-61 DNVEDH
+61 ENVEDH

-72 SKRLVKRQY
+72 TKRLVKRKY
-81 NGSRSL
+81 AMSRSV

-112 NNKRGR
+112 NGKRGR
-118 SSSWIEE
+118 SSSWVEE
-125 DKFHGPRVSRSR
+125 DRFHGPRVSRSR

-151 PTIPTLMTDEEVE
+151 PTIPTLMTDDDLE
-164 KAQEAQEAQE
+164 KAQGNQEL
-174 MEQGIHVQKRHS
+174 EQGIKVQKRQS
-186 VETLKPSKTAPDL
+186 AETLKPSKTAPEL
-199 PLQEEYIQISPVRAP
+199 PMPEDEAQTSPVRAP

-234 TEQRLRE
+234 TEQRLRD

-249 NSRNSPTKRSPQKIS
+249 NSRSSPTKRSPQKIS
-264 SLRSTPRKNSPTKTP
+264 SVRSTPRKNSPTKTP
-279 HSHRTASSLDS
+279 HSHKTISSEDS
-290 TNTTGTVRICRVP
+290 TNTTGTVRISRIP
-303 PSPSKRAT
+303 PSPTKRAT
-311 IHTIPMDAQSRQVS
+311 IHVVPTDAQSRQVS
-325 VSSIGSAA
+325 TSSIGSAA
-333 NSLLAEAAQ
+333 NSLIAEATQ
-342 ELILPGGLSSPSR
+342 ELVLPGGLSSPSR
-355 LRGRQWEP
+355 MRGHQWDAPEDPSPEKQNP
-363 QENTLPP
+363 QKKTSH
-370 KNDPPKQIIKDDSP
+370 KQSAKEDSP

-389 QESEASSSL
+389 QDSQASSSL
-398 STLYSANESEE
+398 STLYSANDPEE
-409 KDQPDPFTERRT
+409 KDQPDPFVERKT
-421 PGGLISDS
+421 PGFMSSES
-429 RGSLFGPRVSHRRG
+429 RGSLFGNRASHKRG

-454 TIFNTQGY
+454 SIFNKT
-462 GQGQGQLRPSFVST
+462 GQLRPSFVST

-485 SYLQPPPERFQRNDS
+485 SYLQPPPERFQRNDTYS
-500 FHARDQEGIALAFPV
+500 RDQDGIALAFPV

-528 TEGDSTLSLGNG
+528 TTEGDSTLSLGNRMS
-540 TDESPKP
+540 ESPKP
-547 QVPDRMRP
+547 EVPERVRP
-555 ALQENRHSMATVP
+555 LLQENRHSVATVP

-597 EPPKHIAQVDH
+597 EPPKHIAQVDQ

-628 QMSSTANTIYRDEL
+628 QMSSTANTIYHDEP
-642 PVDDPSAIST
+642 PVDSPSAIST
-652 GSPLRRSTSRS
+652 GSPLRRSISRS
-663 KKDMPTLPP
+663 KKDMPNLA

-695 ISSYSANSLGS
+695 VSSYSGNSLGS
-706 STNEPDSPTL
+706 SVNEPDSPTL

-726 RRHTSPATPRASAS
+726 RRTINPVTPRASMS

-745 LNLGSPNKNGSGS
+745 LNLGSPNKNSSGS
-758 VATPMPT
+758 VVPPMPT
-765 RPLPSSRSTRSN
+765 RPLPQSRSNRSN

-794 EPTPVSSGLRETRK
+794 EPSSTSSGLRETRR
-808 SGNMGRDTRDVS
+808 SANMGRDTRDLS
-820 RGSSKSKLGTVSE
+820 RAPSKTKLGTVSE
-833 LIAESKRESMRK
+833 LIAESKRDSKRK
-845 SVESVGLYDKD
+845 SVDSIGLYDAD
-856 GFLDSSPD
+856 GFLKSSPVD
-864 TAGREA
+864 A
-870 KGGCLRM
+870 KGRCLRM

>member
-1 MESSTLLPREVR
+1 MDLSNISRR
-13 GAGGLGLGWILAF
+13 AIHGAGGLGLGWILTF

-43 WRVRVR
+43 WRVKSR
-49 DKNDATTIYQVS
+49 DKEDATTVYQVS
-61 DNVEDH
+61 ENVEDH

-72 SKRLVKRQY
+72 TKRLVKRKY
-81 NGSRSL
+81 AMSRSV

-112 NNKRGR
+112 NGKRGR
-118 SSSWIEE
+118 SSSWVEE
-125 DKFHGPRVSRSR
+125 DRFHGPRVSRSR

-151 PTIPTLMTDEEVE
+151 PTIPTLMTDDDLE
-164 KAQEAQEAQE
+164 KAQGSQEL
-174 MEQGIHVQKRHS
+174 EQGIKVQKRQS
-186 VETLKPSKTAPDL
+186 AETLKPSKTAPEL
-199 PLQEEYIQISPVRAP
+199 PMPEDEAQTSPVRAP

-234 TEQRLRE
+234 TEQRLRD

-249 NSRNSPTKRSPQKIS
+249 NSRSSPTKRSPQKIS
-264 SLRSTPRKNSPTKTP
+264 SVRSTPRKNSPTKTP
-279 HSHRTASSLDS
+279 HSHKTISSEDS
-290 TNTTGTVRICRVP
+290 TNTTGTVRISRIP
-303 PSPSKRAT
+303 PSPTKRAT
-311 IHTIPMDAQSRQVS
+311 IHVVPTDAQSRQVS
-325 VSSIGSAA
+325 TSSIGSAA
-333 NSLLAEAAQ
+333 NSLIAEATQ
-342 ELILPGGLSSPSR
+342 ELVLPGGLSSPSR
-355 LRGRQWEP
+355 MRGRQWDAPEDPSPEKQNP
-363 QENTLPP
+363 QKKTSH
-370 KNDPPKQIIKDDSP
+370 KQSAKEDSP

-389 QESEASSSL
+389 QDSQASSSL
-398 STLYSANESEE
+398 STLYSANDPEE
-409 KDQPDPFTERRT
+409 KDQPDPFVERKT
-421 PGGLISDS
+421 PGFMSSES
-429 RGSLFGPRVSHRRG
+429 RGSLFGNRASHKRG

-454 TIFNTQGY
+454 SIFNTT
-462 GQGQGQLRPSFVST
+462 GQLRPSFVST

-485 SYLQPPPERFQRNDS
+485 SYLQPPPERFQRNDTYS
-500 FHARDQEGIALAFPV
+500 RDQDGIALAFPV

-528 TEGDSTLSLGNG
+528 TTEGDSTLSLGNRMS
-540 TDESPKP
+540 ESPKP
-547 QVPDRMRP
+547 EVPERVRP
-555 ALQENRHSMATVP
+555 LLQENRHSVATVP

-597 EPPKHIAQVDH
+597 EPPKHIAQVDQ

-628 QMSSTANTIYRDEL
+628 QMSSTANTIYHDEP
-642 PVDDPSAIST
+642 PVDSPSAIST
-652 GSPLRRSTSRS
+652 GSPLRRSISRS
-663 KKDMPTLPP
+663 KKDMPNLA

-695 ISSYSANSLGS
+695 VSSYSGNSLGS
-706 STNEPDSPTL
+706 SVNEPDSPTL

-726 RRHTSPATPRASAS
+726 RRTINPVTPRASMS

-745 LNLGSPNKNGSGS
+745 LNLGSPNKNSSGS
-758 VATPMPT
+758 VVPPMPT
-765 RPLPSSRSTRSN
+765 RPLPQSRSNRSN

-794 EPTPVSSGLRETRK
+794 EPSSTSSGLRETRR
-808 SGNMGRDTRDVS
+808 SANMGRDTRDLS
-820 RGSSKSKLGTVSE
+820 RAPSKTKLGTVSE
-833 LIAESKRESMRK
+833 LIAESKRDSKRK
-845 SVESVGLYDKD
+845 SVDSIGLYDAD
-856 GFLDSSPD
+856 GFLKSSPVD
-864 TAGREA
+864 A
-870 KGGCLRM
+870 KGRCLRM

>member
-1 MESSTLLPREVR
+1 MEPSTRSQREVHS
-13 GAGGLGLGWILAF
+13 AGGLGLGWILAF

-43 WRVRVR
+43 WRVKAR
-49 DKNDATTIYQVS
+49 DKTDETTVYQVS
-61 DNVEDH
+61 ENPEDH
-67 RRSIF
+67 RRSLF
-72 SKRLVKRQY
+72 NRRLVKRNY
-81 NGSRSL
+81 NGSRSI

-112 NNKRGR
+112 HNKRGR
-118 SSSWIEE
+118 SGSWIEE

-151 PTIPTLMTDEEVE
+151 PTIPTLMTNGDLE
-164 KAQEAQEAQE
+164 KAQEAQELD
-174 MEQGIHVQKRHS
+174 GSIHVQKRHS

-199 PLQEEYIQISPVRAP
+199 PLQEEHIQISPVRVP

-249 NSRNSPTKRSPQKIS
+249 NSRGSPTKRSPQKIS

-290 TNTTGTVRICRVP
+290 TNTTGTVRIMRVP

-363 QENTLPP
+363 QENPP
-370 KNDPPKQIIKDDSP
+370 PAENEPSKETAKEDSP

-409 KDQPDPFTERRT
+409 KDQPDPFIERRT
-421 PGGLISDS
+421 SGGLSSDS

-454 TIFNTQGY
+454 SIFNTQAH
-462 GQGQGQLRPSFVST
+462 GQGQLRSSIVST
-476 QAVGGPPIS
+476 QAVGGPPMS
-485 SYLQPPPERFQRNDS
+485 TYLQPPPERFQRSDS
-500 FHARDQEGIALAFPV
+500 SHARDQEGIALAFPV
-515 SNSYTSILTPSVT
+515 SNSYTSILTPSET
-528 TEGDSTLSLGNG
+528 TEGDSTLSLRNG
-540 TDESPKP
+540 MSESPKP
-547 QVPDRMRP
+547 EVPERMRP
-555 ALQENRHSMATVP
+555 ALQDKRHSVATVP
-568 SPSTMTSSPFD
+568 SPSTMNSSPFD

-585 LLMGTAPKRALP
+585 LLLGTTPKRALP
-597 EPPKHIAQVDH
+597 EPPRHIAQVDH
-608 IVMPKPVSPM
+608 IVMPKPMSPM
-618 PRREFSQHLR
+618 PRQEFSQHLR
-628 QMSSTANTIYRDEL
+628 QMSSTANKIYRDEL

-672 PPTVPSMG
+672 PPTVGSVG
-680 SLGNSIMELRRMNSM
+680 SLGNSLGNSIMELRRMNS
-695 ISSYSANSLGS
+695 IVSSYSANSLGS

-721 TSSFS
+721 TSSFT
-726 RRHTSPATPRASAS
+726 RRGTGPATPRTST

-745 LNLGSPNKNGSGS
+745 LNLGSPNKSTPGS
-758 VATPMPT
+758 VATPMPS
-765 RPLPSSRSTRSN
+765 RSLPPSRSTRSN

-782 REDDIDEGKENQ
+782 REDDIEEGKENQ
-794 EPTPVSSGLRETRK
+794 EPTPLSSGLREARK
-808 SGNMGRDTRDVS
+808 NVNMGRDSRDLS
-820 RGSSKSKLGTVSE
+820 RASGKAKLGIVTE
-833 LIAESKRESMRK
+833 LVAGNKLENKRK

-856 GFLDSSPD
+856 GFLASSPD
-864 TAGREA
+864 APGREA
-870 KGGCLRM
+870 KGRCLL

>member
-1 MESSTLLPREVR
+1 MMDLSNISRR
-13 GAGGLGLGWILAF
+13 AIHGAGGLGLGWILTF

-43 WRVRVR
+43 WRVKSR
-49 DKNDATTIYQVS
+49 DKEDATTVYQVS
-61 DNVEDH
+61 ENVEDH

-72 SKRLVKRQY
+72 TKRLVKRKY
-81 NGSRSL
+81 AMSRSV

-112 NNKRGR
+112 NGKRGR
-118 SSSWIEE
+118 SSSWVEE
-125 DKFHGPRVSRSR
+125 DRFHGPRVSRSR

-151 PTIPTLMTDEEVE
+151 PTIPTLMTDDDLE
-164 KAQEAQEAQE
+164 KAQGSQEL
-174 MEQGIHVQKRHS
+174 EQGIKVQKRQS
-186 VETLKPSKTAPDL
+186 AETLKPSKTAPEL
-199 PLQEEYIQISPVRAP
+199 PMPEDEAQTSPVRAP

-234 TEQRLRE
+234 TEQRLRD

-249 NSRNSPTKRSPQKIS
+249 NSRSSPTKRSPQKIS
-264 SLRSTPRKNSPTKTP
+264 SVRSTPRKNSPTKTP
-279 HSHRTASSLDS
+279 HSHKTISSEDS
-290 TNTTGTVRICRVP
+290 TNTTGTVRISRIP
-303 PSPSKRAT
+303 PSPTKRAT
-311 IHTIPMDAQSRQVS
+311 IHVVPTDAQSRQVS
-325 VSSIGSAA
+325 TSSIGSAA
-333 NSLLAEAAQ
+333 NSLIAEATQ
-342 ELILPGGLSSPSR
+342 ELVLPGGLSSPSR
-355 LRGRQWEP
+355 MRGRQWDAPEDPSPEKQNP
-363 QENTLPP
+363 QKKTSH
-370 KNDPPKQIIKDDSP
+370 KQSAKEDSP

-389 QESEASSSL
+389 QDSQASSSL
-398 STLYSANESEE
+398 STLYSANDPEE
-409 KDQPDPFTERRT
+409 KDQPDPFVERKT
-421 PGGLISDS
+421 PGFMSSES
-429 RGSLFGPRVSHRRG
+429 RGSLFGNRASHKRG

-454 TIFNTQGY
+454 SIFNTT
-462 GQGQGQLRPSFVST
+462 GQLRPSFVST

-485 SYLQPPPERFQRNDS
+485 SYLQPPPERFQRNDAYS
-500 FHARDQEGIALAFPV
+500 RDQDGIALAFPV

-528 TEGDSTLSLGNG
+528 TTEGDSTLSLGNRMS
-540 TDESPKP
+540 ESPKP
-547 QVPDRMRP
+547 EVPERVRP
-555 ALQENRHSMATVP
+555 LLQENRHSVATVP

-597 EPPKHIAQVDH
+597 EPPKHIAQVDQ

-628 QMSSTANTIYRDEL
+628 QMSSTANTIYHDEP
-642 PVDDPSAIST
+642 PVDSPSAIST
-652 GSPLRRSTSRS
+652 GSPLRRSISRS
-663 KKDMPTLPP
+663 KKDMPNLA

-695 ISSYSANSLGS
+695 VSSYSGNSLGS
-706 STNEPDSPTL
+706 SVNEPDSPTL

-726 RRHTSPATPRASAS
+726 RRTINPVTPRASMS

-745 LNLGSPNKNGSGS
+745 LNLGSPNKNSSGS
-758 VATPMPT
+758 VVPPMPT
-765 RPLPSSRSTRSN
+765 RPLPQSRSNRSN

-794 EPTPVSSGLRETRK
+794 EPSSTSSGLRETRR
-808 SGNMGRDTRDVS
+808 SANMGRDTRDLS
-820 RGSSKSKLGTVSE
+820 RAPSKTKLGTVSE
-833 LIAESKRESMRK
+833 LIAESKRDSKRK
-845 SVESVGLYDKD
+845 SVDSIGLYDAD
-856 GFLDSSPD
+856 GFLKSSPVD
-864 TAGREA
+864 A
-870 KGGCLRM
+870 KGRCLRM